1 MSHLWQAATGQRL
14 PLQKAGYRPRDRTPQ
29 GSVIDVVNAAPAH
42 RFGAGFRKSSGGRV
56 TPELR
61 HLQVSLV
68 RRTAPVS
75 RSSLGGSRGT
85 LSRVKCSPSSGTR
98 VAVPNNTFRRSR
110 QRGRG
115 LRSLRRKST
124 RAISRSLP
132 PTEGATSGK
141 PGDDV
146 VDDDFKAVDDDK
158 KKS

>member
-1 MSHLWQAATGQRL
+1 MPLRTGMEPDFGS
-14 PLQKAGYRPRDRTPQ
+14 PL
-29 GSVIDVVNAAPAH
+29 
-42 RFGAGFRKSSGGRV
+42 GGRV

-115 LRSLRRKST
+115 PALSSSQEYESNLPFITAYRR
-124 RAISRSLP
+124 R
-132 PTEGATSGK
+132 
-141 PGDDV
+141 
-146 VDDDFKAVDDDK
+146 DFRQAG
-158 KKS
+158 